1 MDAVDEKIL
10 KSYMS
15 LLNHLS
21 PKMKL
26 SIIEKLNNSIKS
38 KKDTT
43 SKFKD
48 SFGQWDS
55 NESADELIELIRH
68 SRNTQREIEGL

>member
-26 SIIEKLNNSIKS
+26 NLIERLNNSINS
-38 KKDTT
+38 KNEDQT
-43 SKFKD
+43 KFKAA
-48 SFGQWDS
+48 FGAWDS
-55 NESADELIELIRH
+55 TESADELIKIIRE
-68 SRNTQREIEGL
+68 SRKTQREIEEL